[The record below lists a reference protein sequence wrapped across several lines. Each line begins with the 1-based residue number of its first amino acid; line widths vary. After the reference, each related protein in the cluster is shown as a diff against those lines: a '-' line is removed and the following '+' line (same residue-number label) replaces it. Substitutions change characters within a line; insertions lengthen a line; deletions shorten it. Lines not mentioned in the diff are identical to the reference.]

1 MIEKYFVKQAFR
13 KLELEKFLEKH
24 FSRAGFNSLSV
35 VRNPMSTRLI
45 VSVAKP
51 GIAIGYSGKNIKTI
65 GQTIE
70 DKFGIKNPHIE
81 IRSVDD
87 PEYNVKFIAQNMV
100 HDLER
105 GINWKQ
111 VAYKE
116 VKNLSDMP
124 IMGFEL
130 IFKGKML
137 SKGGRKQKYRF
148 VSGYLKTVG
157 DQVKL
162 VRAIKATANT
172 RSGTI
177 GIILRL
183 VPPTTIFPDKIGKE
197 DIERAIKKNQVSV
210 EVDKT
215 ATKEEIVIAK
225 ELQEQID
232 NVVTKKEEVVKIK
245 EPEKVVAKVVEKKA
259 EIKKAEV
266 IPAKKEIVKAEVK
279 KEVKEKVVEKAV
291 EKKIE
296 EKKKEP
302 EKVVENKVIEKKT
315 VKKIPEKK
323 KEDLKNPPK
332 GNQGELPPEGE
343 MCSPAGQKET
353 KKKEEKK

>member
-1 MIEKYFVKQAFR
+1 MIEKYFVKTAFK

-70 DKFGIKNPHIE
+70 EKFGIKNPHIE
-81 IRSVDD
+81 IRSVED

-100 HDLER
+100 NDLER

-137 SKGGRKQKYRF
+137 AKGGRKQKYRF

-162 VRAIKATANT
+162 VKAIKATANT

-197 DIERAIKKNQVSV
+197 DIERAAKKDKVSV
-210 EVDKT
+210 EVEPT
-215 ATKEEIVIAK
+215 ATKEEKVVAK
-225 ELQEQID
+225 ELQEQVND
-232 NVVTKKEEVVKIK
+232 
-245 EPEKVVAKVVEKKA
+245 VEKKVEKVA
-259 EIKKAEV
+259 
-266 IPAKKEIVKAEVK
+266 
-279 KEVKEKVVEKAV
+279 EKVVEKV
-291 EKKIE
+291 IEKKIE

-302 EKVVENKVIEKKT
+302 EKAVE
-315 VKKIPEKK
+315 
-323 KEDLKNPPK
+323 
-332 GNQGELPPEGE
+332 
-343 MCSPAGQKET
+343 
-353 KKKEEKK
+353 KKKEEKKEVVSAKKEVRKEIDAKETVKPKEKVEKKDKKEKVKETKEKVKE

>member
-1 MIEKYFVKQAFR
+1 MITLIEKYFVKQAFK

-45 VSVAKP
+45 ISVAKP

-81 IRSVDD
+81 IRSVED
-87 PEYNVKFIAQNMV
+87 PEYNVKFIVQNMIN
-100 HDLER
+100 DLER

-137 SKGGRKQKYRF
+137 AKGGRKQKYRF

-162 VRAIKATANT
+162 VKAIKATANT

-197 DIERAIKKNQVSV
+197 DIERAAKKDKVSV
-210 EVDKT
+210 EVEPT
-215 ATKEEIVIAK
+215 ATKEEKVVAK
-225 ELQEQID
+225 ELQEQVDNID
-232 NVVTKKEEVVKIK
+232 KKVEPKKVEEKPKIK
-245 EPEKVVAKVVEKKA
+245 EVKVENKIEEKNQEPAKVA
-259 EIKKAEV
+259 
-266 IPAKKEIVKAEVK
+266 
-279 KEVKEKVVEKAV
+279 
-291 EKKIE
+291 

-302 EKVVENKVIEKKT
+302 EKAVENKKEETKQKVKDMKVEKKEIDT
-315 VKKIPEKK
+315 KKEVEKVVEKEIAVKEVTKPKTEKK
-323 KEDLKNPPK
+323 KKTEV
-332 GNQGELPPEGE
+332 
-343 MCSPAGQKET
+343 T
-353 KKKEEKK
+353 KDKV

>member
-1 MIEKYFVKQAFR
+1 MINLIEKYFVKTAFK

-70 DKFGIKNPHIE
+70 DRFGIKNPHIE
-81 IRSVDD
+81 IRSVED
-87 PEYNVKFIAQNMV
+87 PEYNVKFIVQNMV
-100 HDLER
+100 NDLER

-137 SKGGRKQKYRF
+137 AKGGRKQKYRF

-162 VRAIKATANT
+162 VKAIKATANT

-197 DIERAIKKNQVSV
+197 DIERAVKKNQVSV
-210 EVDKT
+210 EVEGS
-215 ATKEEIVIAK
+215 TKIEEKIIAK
-225 ELQEQID
+225 ELQEQITD
-232 NVVTKKEEVVKIK
+232 IEKKVEPVIKKEVLEKKIV
-245 EPEKVVAKVVEKKA
+245 EKKTEEKKVVEKIP
-259 EIKKAEV
+259 EKKLEEKKVEV
-266 IPAKKEIVKAEVK
+266 KKEIAKAEVK
-279 KEVKEKVVEKAV
+279 KEIDTKKEVKVKAPIKV
-291 EKKIE
+291 E
-296 EKKKEP
+296 EKKKE
-302 EKVVENKVIEKKT
+302 I
-315 VKKIPEKK
+315 KK
-323 KEDLKNPPK
+323 KAEV
-332 GNQGELPPEGE
+332 
-343 MCSPAGQKET
+343 
-353 KKKEEKK
+353 KKEEKK